1 MGVVN
6 KLLPLLEIDLG
17 SKKLFYSS
25 QSVKVLDGN
34 SVKQYDGKLK
44 SESGISKSISLT
56 DFKASVA
63 VASNISIVNTDR
75 LQDIFT
81 NNPESF
87 TKVKMTYM
95 YGGDLSDTT
104 AKILEIYGIA
114 SNPGWNQLNFN
125 MAIKDSQK
133 LFFKNVPNI
142 IFDANTFQTQF
153 ILNDATIGTL
163 SSPIGYMTDPV
174 VTGNPSVPG
183 SRDVTMVHN
192 IVSSSFNNKP
202 QNYWKGT
209 RIDVAMDQRL
219 ADDTNN
225 LAGQFAVVI
234 ASWDSTVFFN
244 IALDKYLVREDETSM
259 VPINNSMYALYL
271 STYDPSYL
279 TFLVTRNAMPQNTDS
294 ASLPFPILYGAP
306 EKVPM
311 VWSIGQKS
319 TNTNSFGVGDDVYVF
334 AGHPCK
340 LGVIP
345 DPIMVN
351 GLKAL
356 GIANNGV
363 YIYSDDGISELSKD
377 QKEIADGLRAE
388 VYWSLEDKRVVDSK
402 ILPGK
407 KDWIPNPFPK
417 RWKNSGNNAQNLY
430 QDKLIRLI
438 SPLHRIKLFTTLKG
452 DVVHGVQLRGGE
464 FDWFDVSYP
473 FENRGQYNVRYGMG
487 NSKLYI
493 SAEGYR
499 DDIDGFYT
507 GNNRIE
513 SQYDGNF
520 SFPEDLENSKDNTLI
535 KNPADIMLH
544 FLMNYSSINF
554 DKRFID
560 VDSFRKSRQMLDGW
574 RFDTGITEIIN
585 GQDLLDRFCQQ
596 SCSIVFMDNNKFK
609 IKTIIPSKMTPKAYL
624 REFEHISELN
634 FEYTKTEEIFNNFIF
649 QYAYDHPNQRFSK
662 IIERNKK
669 NDVNCRNSFALNGFE
684 RSKGVIEFKDI
695 NDSYTANLLTD
706 VLVDLYS
713 KRRIYLS
720 CSVAYTGEV
729 IDSKIEIGDCIAITT
744 AQAPNGWNSKPCLV
758 LETNYSSEKLE
769 LKVMEI

>member
-1 MGVVN
+1 MGIIN

-17 SKKLFYSS
+17 TKKLFYSS
-25 QSVKVLDGN
+25 QSCKILDGN

-63 VASNISIVNTDR
+63 VASNISIVNEDR

-87 TKVKMTYM
+87 TKVKLTYM

-125 MAIKDSQK
+125 MGIKDSQK

-153 ILNDATIGTL
+153 ILNDATIWTSL
-163 SSPIGYMTDPV
+163 RPIGYMTDPIF
-174 VTGNPSVPG
+174 TGVPSVPG
-183 SRDVTMVHN
+183 SRDVVMVTQ
-192 IVSSSFNNKP
+192 IVSSSFGNKP
-202 QNYWKGT
+202 ENYWKGT

-219 ADDTNN
+219 KDDTNN
-225 LAGQFAVVI
+225 MSGQFAVCVRS
-234 ASWDSTVFFN
+234 ADTTVFFN
-244 IALDKYLVREDETSM
+244 TSLDKYLIREDETSM
-259 VPINNSMYALYL
+259 VPINNSMFALYL
-271 STYDPSYL
+271 PTYDPSFL
-279 TFLVTRNAMPQNTDS
+279 TLLCTRNAVPQNADS
-294 ASLPFPILYGAP
+294 VGLPFPILYGAP
-306 EKVPM
+306 ERVPV

-319 TNTNSFGVGDDVYVF
+319 TNTNSFGIGDDIYVF

-345 DPIMVN
+345 DPSMIRN
-351 GLKAL
+351 LKSL
-356 GIANNGV
+356 GTSNNGV
-363 YIYSDDGISELSKD
+363 YTYSPDGSIELSKD
-377 QKEIADGLRAE
+377 QKEISDGLRVE
-388 VYWSLEDKRVVDSK
+388 IYWSLEDKRVVDSK
-402 ILPGK
+402 IMPGNK
-407 KDWIPNPFPK
+407 NWIPNPFPK
-417 RWKNSGNNAQNLY
+417 RWRNSGTAQENTY
-430 QDKLIRLI
+430 QDKFIRLI
-438 SPLHRIKLFTTLKG
+438 SPLHRIQLATTLKG
-452 DVVHGVQLRGGE
+452 DIVHCVKMRGGE
-464 FDWFDVSYP
+464 FDWFDVNYP
-473 FENRGQYNVRYGMG
+473 FEQRGQYPIRYGMG

-493 SAEGYR
+493 STEGYR

-513 SQYDGNF
+513 RQFDGNNI
-520 SFPEDLENSKDNTLI
+520 FPEDLENVKDNTLI
-535 KNPADIMLH
+535 KNPSDIMLH

-554 DKRFID
+554 DKKFID
-560 VDSFRKSRQMLDGW
+560 IDSFRKSRQALDGW

-634 FEYTKTEEIFNNFIF
+634 FEYTKTEDIYNNFIF
-649 QYAYDHPNQRFSK
+649 QYFYDYPNQIFSK
-662 IIERNKK
+662 TIERNKK
-669 NDVNCRNSFALNGFE
+669 NDQNCRKSFALNGFE
-684 RSKGVIEFKDI
+684 KSKEVIEFRDI
-695 NDSYTANLLTD
+695 QDGYTANILAD

-720 CSVAYTGEV
+720 CSVAYTSEV
-729 IDSKIEIGDCIAITT
+729 IDAKIEIGDCIAITT
-744 AQAPNGWNSKPCLV
+744 AQAPNGWISQPCIV

-769 LKVMEI
+769 IKVMEI